1 MLDNE
6 ENAVESESLPNY
18 TATSRY
24 RNLID
29 SEVVGEPSRG
39 EWSTDRSLCE
49 RTYAERVDWRKEEE
63 LDPRDEGIERV
74 EEEEERIEKIG
85 RILV

>member
-1 MLDNE
+1 ME
-6 ENAVESESLPNY
+6 H
-18 TATSRY
+18 
-24 RNLID
+24 
-29 SEVVGEPSRG
+29 G
-39 EWSTDRSLCE
+39 SLCE